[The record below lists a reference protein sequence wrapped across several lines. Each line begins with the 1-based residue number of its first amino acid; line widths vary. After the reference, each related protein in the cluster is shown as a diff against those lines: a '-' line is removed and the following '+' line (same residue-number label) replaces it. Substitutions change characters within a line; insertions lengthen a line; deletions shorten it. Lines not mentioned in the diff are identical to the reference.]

1 MRSSAAVD
9 GVALGALE
17 TGGTTC
23 VCAVGTGPD
32 DIRAQDRFP
41 TTGPD
46 EVIER
51 ATRFFRQAG
60 PIAALGIGAFG
71 PVDLHASSPTWG
83 HVTTTPK
90 PGWSGT
96 PLAPA
101 LRDALGVPVAF
112 ETDVT
117 ASALGEQRWGAG
129 QGADPLVYV
138 TIGTGIGAGV
148 LVDGRPVHG
157 LLHPELGHLRIPHD
171 RARDPFDGVCPYHGD
186 CLEGLASG
194 AALGARPGPDPAGLP
209 LDHPVWRLEAEY
221 VALGLVSVIAVLS
234 PQRIVVGGGVGM
246 QPGLLPRVTAEVDRL
261 LAGYLAA
268 PPLVAPALGGRQGV
282 LGALAMASGAAA
294 A

>member
-1 MRSSAAVD
+1 MD

-51 ATRFFRQAG
+51 ATRFFRRAG

-117 ASALGEQRWGAG
+117 ASALGEHRWGAG

-171 RARDPFDGVCPYHGD
+171 RARDSFDGVCPYHGD

-194 AALGARPGPDPAGLP
+194 AALGARPGPDPTGLP
-209 LDHPVWRLEAEY
+209 LDHPVWQLEAEY

-246 QPGLLPRVTAEVDRL
+246 QPGFLPRVTAEVDRL

-282 LGALAMASGAAA
+282 LGALAMASRAAA

>member
-1 MRSSAAVD
+1 VD
-9 GVALGALE
+9 DAPLGALE

-23 VCAVGTGPD
+23 VCAVGTGPS
-32 DIRAQDRFP
+32 DIRAQERFP
-41 TTGPD
+41 TTTPG
-46 EVIER
+46 EVLER
-51 ATRFFRQAG
+51 VTRFFREAG

-90 PGWSGT
+90 PGWAHT

-117 ASALGEQRWGAG
+117 ASALGEHRWGAG

-171 RARDPFDGVCPYHGD
+171 RARDPFEGVCPYHGD

-209 LDHPVWRLEAEY
+209 IDHPVWRLEAEY

-234 PQRIVVGGGVGM
+234 PQRVVVGGGVGTR
-246 QPGLLPRVTAEVDRL
+246 PGFLPRVAAEVDRL
-261 LAGYLAA
+261 LAGYLEA
-268 PPLVAPALGGRQGV
+268 PAIVAPALGGRQGI
-282 LGALAMASGAAA
+282 LGALAMASRVAAA
-294 A
+294 

>member
-1 MRSSAAVD
+1 MD
-9 GVALGALE
+9 GAALGALE

-51 ATRFFRQAG
+51 ATRFFREAG

-117 ASALGEQRWGAG
+117 ASALGEHRWGAG

-246 QPGLLPRVTAEVDRL
+246 QPGFLPRVAAEVERL

-282 LGALAMASGAAA
+282 LGALAMASRAAA

>member
-1 MRSSAAVD
+1 MRSWEPWRRAARRACAPSARGRTTSAPR
-9 GVALGALE
+9 
-17 TGGTTC
+17 TGSRRP
-23 VCAVGTGPD
+23 GPT
-32 DIRAQDRFP
+32 RS
-41 TTGPD
+41 
-46 EVIER
+46 IER
-51 ATRFFRQAG
+51 AIRFFREAG

-71 PVDLHASSPTWG
+71 PVDLHRSSPTWG

-90 PGWSGT
+90 PGWAGT

-117 ASALGEQRWGAG
+117 ASALGEHRWGAG

-138 TIGTGIGAGV
+138 TIGTGVGGGV
-148 LVDGRPVHG
+148 IVDGRPVHG

-194 AALGARPGPDPAGLP
+194 AALRAPGAGPAGLP
-209 LDHPVWRLEAEY
+209 IDDPVWGLEVEY

-234 PQRIVVGGGVGM
+234 PQRIVVGGGVGTR
-246 QPGLLPRVTAEVDRL
+246 PGLLPLVVAEVERL
-261 LAGYLAA
+261 LAGYLA
-268 PPLVAPALGGRQGV
+268 PPPIVAPALDGRQGV
-282 LGALAMASGAAA
+282 LGALVMAARAASA
-294 A
+294 

>member
-1 MRSSAAVD
+1 VD
-9 GVALGALE
+9 DATLGALE

-23 VCAVGTGPD
+23 VCAVGTGPS
-32 DIRAQDRFP
+32 DIRAQERFP
-41 TTGPD
+41 TTTPG
-46 EVIER
+46 EVLER
-51 ATRFFRQAG
+51 VTRFFREAG

-90 PGWSGT
+90 PGWAHT

-117 ASALGEQRWGAG
+117 ASALGEHRWGAG

-171 RARDPFDGVCPYHGD
+171 RARDPFEGVCPYHGD

-209 LDHPVWRLEAEY
+209 IDHPVWRLEAEY

-234 PQRIVVGGGVGM
+234 PQRVVVGGGVGT
-246 QPGLLPRVTAEVDRL
+246 QPGFLPRVAAEVDRL
-261 LAGYLAA
+261 LAGYLEA
-268 PPLVAPALGGRQGV
+268 PAIVPPALGGRQGI
-282 LGALAMASGAAA
+282 LGALAMASRVAAA
-294 A
+294 V

>member
-1 MRSSAAVD
+1 VD
-9 GVALGALE
+9 GAPLGALE

-51 ATRFFRQAG
+51 ATRFFREAG

-117 ASALGEQRWGAG
+117 ASALGEHRWGAG

-209 LDHPVWRLEAEY
+209 LDHAVWQLEAEY

-234 PQRIVVGGGVGM
+234 PQRIVVGGGVGV
-246 QPGLLPRVTAEVDRL
+246 QPGFLPRVAVEVERL

-282 LGALAMASGAAA
+282 LGALAMASRVTAA
-294 A
+294 